1 MKILLVDYDDILLS
15 FLTEKLESSG
25 YEVVP
30 THFGDGGLSLYKKD
44 GPFEFVLSDYR
55 FIPGTQIKD
64 GVQLVTAIHA
74 INPSQRMAL
83 MTAWCDEARRKLPQ
97 ALRFLPVLEKPF
109 RFEQVLRL
117 LREPVLPLK

>member
-1 MKILLVDYDDILLS
+1 MKILIVEDDDVLLS
-15 FLTEKLESSG
+15 VLTEKLQACG
-25 YEVVP
+25 YQVVP

-55 FIPGTQIKD
+55 FIPGTEIKH

-74 INPSQRMAL
+74 INPAQRMAM
-83 MTAWCDEARRKLPQ
+83 MTAWCDEVREKLPHV
-97 ALRFLPVLEKPF
+97 LHFLPVLEKPF

-117 LREPVLPLK
+117 LREPVLPL